1 MARRPIPDERQPA
14 PPASEPAPPASPPA
28 PPASA
33 AVFTPPATREFL
45 GIRVDALTVRS
56 MFEATAAAIAGHQR
70 IVIANHNLH
79 SLYLQRR
86 SAGMRR
92 FFAQA
97 DYVHADGMWIV
108 HLARLFGQPLSREN
122 RITSLDFLG
131 PLLEM
136 AQRENWRV
144 FFLGGTASVTG
155 RFERY
160 IRATYPALSSR
171 HRDGYF
177 DMRPGAAENEE
188 VLAGIRAYAPHILF
202 VCMGM
207 PRQERWIHANRDQLA
222 ANVTFPLG
230 GIMDYLVG
238 ETATPPRWTGP
249 LGVEWAY
256 RLLHDPRRLA
266 GRYLWEPLCLA
277 PWITREALRA
287 QRRRGR
293 RPRSPAASPTGGHH
307 SD

>member
-1 MARRPIPDERQPA
+1 VTARRAVPDERK
-14 PPASEPAPPASPPA
+14 PA

-33 AVFTPPATREFL
+33 AVFTPPGKCEFL
-45 GIRVDALTVRS
+45 GIRVDALTVPS
-56 MFEATAAAIAGHQR
+56 MFDATAAAIAGRQR
-70 IVIANHNLH
+70 VVIANHNLH
-79 SLYLQRR
+79 SIYLQRR

-92 FFAQA
+92 FFARA
-97 DYVHADGMWIV
+97 DYVHADGMWVV
-108 HLARLFGQPLSREN
+108 HLARLFGQPLSRAN

-131 PLLEM
+131 PLLEL
-136 AQRENWRV
+136 AQREGWRV
-144 FFLGGTASVTG
+144 FFLGGTASVTE

-171 HRDGYF
+171 HHDGYF
-177 DMRPGAAENEE
+177 DMRPGAAENEK
-188 VLAGIRAYAPHILF
+188 VLTEIQSYAPHILF

-266 GRYLWEPLCLA
+266 GRYIWEPICLA
-277 PWITREALRA
+277 PWIAREAVLA

-293 RPRSPAASPTGGHH
+293 RSRPRSPVASPTGGHH
-307 SD
+307 PD

>member
-1 MARRPIPDERQPA
+1 
-14 PPASEPAPPASPPA
+14 
-28 PPASA
+28 
-33 AVFTPPATREFL
+33 
-45 GIRVDALTVRS
+45 
-56 MFEATAAAIAGHQR
+56 
-70 IVIANHNLH
+70 
-79 SLYLQRR
+79 
-86 SAGMRR
+86 MRR
-92 FFAQA
+92 FFARA

-108 HLARLFGQPLSREN
+108 HLGRLFGQPLSREN

-136 AQRENWRV
+136 AQREDWRV
-144 FFLGGTASVTG
+144 FFLGGTASVTE

-207 PRQERWIHANRDQLA
+207 PRQERWIYANRNQLA
-222 ANVTFPLG
+222 ANVIFPLG

-266 GRYLWEPLCLA
+266 GRYIWEPICLA
-277 PWITREALRA
+277 PWIAREAVGG
-287 QRRRGR
+287 RRRR
-293 RPRSPAASPTGGHH
+293 SRSPAASPTGGQPA
-307 SD
+307 D